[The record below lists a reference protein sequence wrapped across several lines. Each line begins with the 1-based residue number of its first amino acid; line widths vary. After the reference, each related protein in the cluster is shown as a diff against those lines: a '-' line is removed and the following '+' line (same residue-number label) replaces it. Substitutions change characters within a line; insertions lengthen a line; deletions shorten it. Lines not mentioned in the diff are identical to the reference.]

1 MARWNW
7 GQYIRRDRGWRR
19 TAKVVGEYALITL
32 GAFLVALGADVF
44 LIPNKVVSGG
54 VTGIAIILYYL
65 LGTPVGVMTVALNIP
80 LFLAGVRWGGGFS
93 TGIRTV
99 YAVVVMSFFIDV
111 LQGRV
116 PAVTRDPLLY
126 TIYGGILDGL
136 GLGIVLR
143 FRGTTGGTDIIAM
156 LVKRFLGI
164 NYGTTL
170 LVANVVIIG
179 AAAFIFGVEP
189 AMYAIILAAVSSK
202 VIDLVQEG
210 QEAAR
215 AALIISTQ
223 PQAVRQAI
231 LEQLERGVT
240 VLEGWGGYTQ
250 TPREVLLCAVQRSE
264 ISRLKY
270 LLHQV
275 DPQCFVII
283 TPVHEVLGE
292 GFQPFHPPQR
302 RYRS

>member
-1 MARWNW
+1 
-7 GQYIRRDRGWRR
+7 
-19 TAKVVGEYALITL
+19 VVGEYALITL

-80 LFLAGVRWGGGFS
+80 LFVAGVRWGGGLS
-93 TGIRTV
+93 TGMRTV
-99 YAVVVMSFFIDV
+99 YAVVVMSFFIDF

-223 PQAVRQAI
+223 PHAVRQAI

-264 ISRLKY
+264 ISRLKH

-283 TPVHEVLGE
+283 TPAHEVLGE
-292 GFQPFHPPQR
+292 GFQPFHLPHHR
-302 RYRS
+302 HRS